1 MICHLHT
8 LENGYE
14 IQDCDLWIENTVEG
28 KSLAWLQIYPD
39 PSRPVNPASGFQKF
53 DYQVETQRGSLFK
66 IFNDDGVTYKY
77 LTLQLRYYESNT
89 GHDGYP
95 GSDNVPSGAYIFKPA
110 KDKEHSLPY
119 VNLVTQDT

>member
-66 IFNDDGVTYKY
+66 IFND
-77 LTLQLRYYESNT
+77 ESNI

-110 KDKEHSLPY
+110 KDK
-119 VNLVTQDT
+119 